1 MPTRRGTVYTIS
13 NNQHLVK
20 KNKSKK
26 NIKPTVI
33 EEDCTIC
40 QELLNVPATPETPAK
55 PVTTLNCGH
64 KFHEECINRW
74 MNSNQ
79 GSAHF
84 CPLCRAPINQVQLPP
99 APTPAMQQEFAEIPI
114 HERRLQDVV
123 QYQTQSGTPVPF
135 LGIVLCH
142 NNIVRGLDLNT
153 SLNLTTDNTLGQL
166 KAIIL
171 GNPDNIISLLPT
183 DFTCAAWNAAST
195 FSRGFIQPSR
205 RTIQIQDIRFT
216 TPSMCSIPGFS
227 DDNLIDNDD
236 ITLGELYRA
245 YQQNA
250 RIFLLTRSSRN
261 SNSLLVRN
269 VYNRHVIFHNPNP
282 DWDGVEETNYFLNP
296 NNPIIPEPF
305 RAVDGNQYA
314 TFNSI
319 AWLGINIDCT
329 RSGGKTRKTRKNKRK
344 RSNKRKTRK

>member
-1 MPTRRGTVYTIS
+1 MPTRRGTVYTRS
-13 NNQHLVK
+13 NNQPSVQ

-26 NIKPTVI
+26 NIKPSVI
-33 EEDCTIC
+33 EEDCPIC
-40 QELLNVPATPETPAK
+40 QELLNVPVTPETPGI
-55 PVTTLNCGH
+55 PVTILNCGH
-64 KFHEECINRW
+64 KFHEACINQW

-99 APTPAMQQEFAEIPI
+99 PPTPAMQQQLAEIPI
-114 HERRLQDVV
+114 HERRLQEVV
-123 QYQTQSGTPVPF
+123 EYQTQRGTPVPF

-153 SLNLTTDNTLGQL
+153 SLNLTTDNTLGEL

-171 GNPDNIISLLPT
+171 GNPDNIINLLPT
-183 DFTCAAWNAAST
+183 DFTCAAWNVAST
-195 FSRGFIQPSR
+195 VTRGIIQPSR
-205 RTIQIQDIRFT
+205 RTIQILDIRFT

-227 DDNLIDNDD
+227 DDNIIDNDD
-236 ITLGELYRA
+236 ITLGELYRI

-250 RIFLLTRSSRN
+250 RRFLLNRSSRD
-261 SNSLLVRN
+261 SHSLLVRN

-282 DWDGVEETNYFLNP
+282 DWDGVEETDYFLNP
-296 NNPIIPEPF
+296 NNPTIPEPF
-305 RAVDGNQYA
+305 RAINNQQS

-319 AWLGINIDCT
+319 AWLGINIGCA
-329 RSGGKTRKTRKNKRK
+329 RSGGKTRKTKRK
-344 RSNKRKTRK
+344 RKRGNKRKTRK